1 MSRPSPHS
9 IYTVLAQDAADFAT
23 PSSPEIALPLT
34 PIQAGHEQCT
44 RPSNMNKLQLLFENN
59 KGLLLVA
66 ASQAFFA
73 FMNTAVKKLN
83 SVDPP
88 VPALELVLVRM
99 VSIQHLYIERS
110 EVFISG
116 HR

>member
-1 MSRPSPHS
+1 MSRPSPHA
-9 IYTVLAQDAADFAT
+9 IYTVLAQDAADFAA

-34 PIQAGHEQCT
+34 PTQAGQGQCT
-44 RPSNMNKLQLLFENN
+44 CPSNANKLRLAFENN

-73 FMNTAVKKLN
+73 LMNTAVKKLN

-99 VSIQHLYIERS
+99 VSLQPLF
-110 EVFISG
+110 VLAD
-116 HR
+116 